1 MANVVDIRLKRA
13 GKLYQFDTAGFELA
27 PGQQV
32 VVETA
37 RGPEVGRVVNA
48 PKEMPDDQI
57 ENPLKPVIRMATAE
71 DVEHRH
77 HICRAESQAVDDCGE
92 LVGKLGL
99 PMKCLAAE
107 YNLDETHVTIYF
119 SSEGRVDFR
128 ELVRELGRKLR
139 MRVELR
145 QVGPRDETKLLGGY
159 GRCGR
164 ELCCASFLTDFAP
177 VSIKMAKEQNLP
189 LNPVKISGV
198 CGRLLCC
205 LGHEYETY
213 REMNEERA
221 RCCCEAAA
229 IAAAAEPPAPSTRPI
244 APAPEDKIA
253 VALITESDDQA
264 VPAAEGATGEAGGAH
279 RRRRRRRR

>member
-13 GKLYQFDTAGFELA
+13 GKLYQFDPGDFDLQAGVN
-27 PGQQV
+27 V

-37 RGPEVGRVVNA
+37 HGPEIGRVVN
-48 PKEMPDDQI
+48 PVREMADDQL
-57 ENPLKPVIRMATAE
+57 ESPLKPVIRLATAE
-71 DVEHRH
+71 DIERRH
-77 HICRAESQAVDDCGE
+77 KTCFAESQTLADCEE
-92 LVGKLGL
+92 LVAKLGL

-107 YNLDETHVTIYF
+107 YNLDESHLTVFF

-128 ELVRELGRKLR
+128 ELVRELGRKLHV
-139 MRVELR
+139 RVELR

-205 LGHEYETY
+205 LGHEYEVY
-213 REMNEERA
+213 KELNEERA
-221 RCCCEAAA
+221 RCC
-229 IAAAAEPPAPSTRPI
+229 AAAAVVEPALQSIRPVSPEPADRISV
-244 APAPEDKIA
+244 AP
-253 VALITESDDQA
+253 ITEADDQT
-264 VPAAEGATGEAGGAH
+264 PADGIKAEAAGVAH
-279 RRRRRRRR
+279 RRRRKRRR